1 MKRIEENHVSDPRAP
16 WTPAARLMVAA
27 TTLGQKL
34 VGYEED
40 HPERGDVPGW
50 VMITLMSAILVAG
63 LLALA
68 SPALESLF
76 NQAIAKVGK

>member
-1 MKRIEENHVSDPRAP
+1 MKRIEENHASDPRAP

-40 HPERGDVPGW
+40 HPERGDVPG
-50 VMITLMSAILVAG
+50 
-63 LLALA
+63 
-68 SPALESLF
+68 
-76 NQAIAKVGK
+76 